1 MDQFEAPRAL
11 VVFESMFGN
20 TEAVA
25 KAIAEG
31 LSDHVS
37 TTIEDVVTA
46 RPHPDNVDLLVVG
59 APTHAF
65 GLSWR
70 QTRMSAASQGAR
82 APQSELIGLREWL
95 EALVPPSRRVVSAAF
110 DTRTRRLWVPGS
122 AARAARR
129 RLRRLGFVTSA
140 KPKSFYVTG
149 TPGPLADG
157 ELQRARA
164 WGQHL
169 GAAYAVARDAAAA
182 V

>member
-1 MDQFEAPRAL
+1 MVTFGPRRAHYWDETVEAGSEVIMDQFEAPRGL
-11 VVFESMFGN
+11 VCFESMFGN

-46 RPHPDNVDLLVVG
+46 RPHADNVDLLVVG

-95 EALVPPSRRVVSAAF
+95 EALVPPS
-110 DTRTRRLWVPGS
+110 L
-122 AARAARR
+122 ARR
-129 RLRRLGFVTSA
+129 
-140 KPKSFYVTG
+140 
-149 TPGPLADG
+149 
-157 ELQRARA
+157 QRC
-164 WGQHL
+164 
-169 GAAYAVARDAAAA
+169 V
-182 V
+182 